1 MPYYR
6 ILIWLKQKQKTIQGI
21 RFLELWNIDVVLN
34 QMRVKANEI
43 YGESYVDDVEVQM
56 LSKNCSAVKDHLAES
71 LKRRDMKKNPGWY
84 INKRVVHES
93 RKEAYARQSAKK
105 FEEKQEEL
113 RRNKEAGNSS
123 EKNYE

>member
-84 INKRVVHES
+84 INKPGGTR
-93 RKEAYARQSAKK
+93 
-105 FEEKQEEL
+105 KQE
-113 RRNKEAGNSS
+113 RGIREAVSQ
-123 EKNYE
+123 KI